1 MVRIAILTPSLTTA
15 DAVGNDVLGMF
26 RVLEERGHTV
36 RLFAE
41 GWTLEQPRI
50 FPFTRTKNY
59 LKEPSDV
66 LIYHYSR
73 GWTPGLDLLRELDCR
88 TVVKY
93 HNVTPPE
100 YLVDYS
106 AEMAAMCAEGRR
118 EIASIARS
126 DCELYLSAS
135 AYNMREL
142 LAEGAD
148 ESRSFVVPPFH
159 GVDRLTAIEPDSN
172 VLESYADGQTNILMV
187 GRVSPNKG
195 HAALVAAFAA
205 YHHDYNRKSRLLIV
219 GKEDVRLEKYS
230 QLLRELI
237 RRLEVQDA
245 VVFTGEVSDR
255 ALKAYYHVADVF
267 MITSD
272 HEGFCVPLVE
282 AMSMKIPL
290 VAYGSSAIPETVAQ
304 AGIVWKER
312 NINLLAESVN
322 SIISDASLGQGLSR
336 LGWQRYQELF
346 TNQRIETR
354 FLDAMRSLL

>member
-15 DAVGNDVLGMF
+15 DAVGNDVMGMY
-26 RVLEERGHTV
+26 RVLRGRGENV

-41 GWTLEQPRI
+41 GWTLDEPAI
-50 FPFTRTKNY
+50 SPYPKIKSF

-73 GWTPGLDLLRELDCR
+73 GWTPGLDLLRELNCR

-100 YLVDYS
+100 YLVNYS
-106 AEMAAMCAEGRR
+106 AEMAAMCAEGRQQ
-118 EIASIARS
+118 IASIARC

-159 GVDRLTAIEPDSN
+159 SVDRLTAIKPDSN
-172 VLESYADGQTNILMV
+172 VLESYADGQANILMV

-195 HAALVAAFAA
+195 HPALIAAFAA

-230 QLLRELI
+230 QLLRELS
-237 RRLEVQDA
+237 RRLKVQDA
-245 VVFTGEVSDR
+245 VIFTGEVSDR

-282 AMSMKIPL
+282 AMSMKVPL
-290 VAYGSSAIPETVAQ
+290 VGYGSGAIPETVGQ
-304 AGIVWKER
+304 AGMVWKER
-312 NINLLAESVN
+312 NPYLLAESVN
-322 SIISDASLGQGLSR
+322 SIISDGSLGQGLIR

-346 TNQRIETR
+346 TNARVETR
-354 FLDAMRSLL
+354 FLNALRGVL